1 MSDFK
6 KIQLALKIKNL
17 GVIFDQ
23 ELSME
28 PQIQSIKG
36 KAIGNLINI
45 SRIAKYIDKDCR
57 LKMIHGLVISR
68 IDFCNALYV
77 GLPNNRLRS
86 LQMIVNSSARL
97 ITGMPRF
104 SRRRIT
110 PVCIELHFLPIKARI
125 NYKICL
131 MTYKALKH
139 GQPSYLLEN
148 LQLQVP
154 WLYS

>member
-1 MSDFK
+1 MQHDFKIVFNVVEGWMKRRRLKLNVEKTECIIFGNRVRLETLKDMKEIKVSDFT
-6 KIQLALKIKNL
+6 KIQLASKIKNL
-17 GVIFDQ
+17 GVIFDR

-86 LQMIVNSSARL
+86 LQ
-97 ITGMPRF
+97 
-104 SRRRIT
+104 
-110 PVCIELHFLPIKARI
+110 IETFISTK
-125 NYKICL
+125 
-131 MTYKALKH
+131 
-139 GQPSYLLEN
+139 
-148 LQLQVP
+148 
-154 WLYS
+154 